1 MVQMQ
6 ALIDIPLIVLGVLL
20 AVPAGLFCL
29 ENLLAF
35 VYGTGLG
42 HRHEPPARCRLA
54 VVIPAHNEETGIG
67 QTVQSVLAQLRPGDR
82 VLVVADNCT
91 DATADIAREAGA
103 EVTQRT
109 DQELRG
115 KGYALA
121 HALRELADDPPEIVV
136 FVDADCR
143 LRPGCLSSLACQV
156 GRTGAPAQAV
166 YVLGLPEGEHGVRD
180 RVSAFAVRVKNES
193 RPIGLS
199 RLGGKWG
206 ACLITGSGFAMPW
219 ELADAERFAR
229 GDIVEDMTIGL
240 ELAVSGTPPRIC
252 PGARV
257 DSTLPSGD
265 EAKRT
270 QRERWEHGH
279 LDTILKKGLP
289 ILGRGVFTLR
299 PSLVLLGLELAVP
312 PLSLLVMG
320 TLAFAGLT
328 ALLALVGLSV
338 WPVALGSAALAMVAI
353 GTGCAWW
360 VVGRTILPAREL
372 PGALWYALSKG
383 PIYVGALVRR
393 QTGWVRTARD
403 SEADST
409 DAKPEETARASDS
422 G

>member
-6 ALIDIPLIVLGVLL
+6 ALLDIPLIVLGALL
-20 AVPAGLFCL
+20 MVPAGLFCL
-29 ENLLAF
+29 ENLLAL
-35 VYGTGLG
+35 VHGTGLG
-42 HRHEPPARCRLA
+42 DRHEPPARATLA
-54 VVIPAHNEETGIG
+54 VVIPAHNEEAGIG
-67 QTVQSVLAQLRPGDR
+67 DTVRSVLAQLRQGDR

-91 DATADIAREAGA
+91 DATGAAAREAGA
-103 EVTQRT
+103 EVSERT
-109 DQELRG
+109 NEEQRG

-121 HALRELADDPPEIVV
+121 HALRELEGDPPEVVV
-136 FVDADCR
+136 FVDADCA
-143 LRPGCLSSLACQV
+143 LRPGCLSALAIHI
-156 GRTGAPAQAV
+156 GRTGCPAQAV

-199 RLGGKWG
+199 HLGGKWG

-219 ELADAERFAR
+219 ELADADRFAR

-240 ELAVSGTPPRIC
+240 ELAVAGTPPRFC

-257 DSTLPSGD
+257 DSTLPSGE

-289 ILGRGVFTLR
+289 MLGRGVFTLR
-299 PSLVLLGLELAVP
+299 PALVLLGLELLVP
-312 PLSLLVMG
+312 PLSLLVLG
-320 TLAFAGLT
+320 TLGFVVLA
-328 ALLALVGLSV
+328 ALLALLGLSV
-338 WPVALGSAALAMVAI
+338 WPVALGSAALAMVGI
-353 GTGCAWW
+353 GTVCAWW
-360 VVGRTILPAREL
+360 VVGRKILPAVEL
-372 PGALWYALSKG
+372 PGAVWYALAKG

-403 SEADST
+403 TETESAE
-409 DAKPEETARASDS
+409 PEESPPTPGS